1 MFFVLPD
8 QHRMKKAMEY
18 LTLFKSAP
26 SNQPILKDRLDD
38 TFISRFPNI
47 AEAIFKELDN
57 RSLGNCR
64 ISSKIWGNFI
74 DEQKFPWVRRI
85 GMHQDNLI
93 GFSEDWRKVLAKAP
107 YEPIKSLAS
116 AVEKFFSSRNKKTW
130 FQFFGLKKY
139 SKKQH
144 QWAPHHIAAEY
155 GVLELCEYIFQKT
168 TLRNPATKF
177 GTTPLHIVA
186 AKGQTDLFQLII
198 KDSVEKNPG
207 DKKRK
212 TPLHLAAK
220 EGHLEICKLIIDNVS
235 EINPRDFRG
244 KTPLHYA
251 ARSGHPEV
259 YKFIM
264 DRSIMAD
271 KNPGDNFGRTP
282 LHIVVPRC
290 SKDFPT
296 REWDPKGISHHN
308 ERRFFELF
316 KIILENVE
324 EKNPGDINGWTP
336 LHEATERE
344 LPEICKLIS
353 DNIMDENPITVN
365 GLTPRK
371 VGEERAY
378 DLCCKFLFFLSVIS
392 AEISVFCYLLTLH
405 WQSVGV
411 YYLEEILTI
420 IVTFVFP
427 WIIYIAD
434 SRIYHSDVKRKLEF
448 WLYRIYSIAI
458 LLLLLLLFMSNAL
471 PNFKYSSAMIGT
483 MLITNA
489 LANNAKDHN
498 ISDL

>member
-1 MFFVLPD
+1 
-8 QHRMKKAMEY
+8 MEY
-18 LTLFKSAP
+18 LTLFKTT
-26 SNQPILKDRLDD
+26 QPILKDLLDN
-38 TFISRFPNI
+38 TFIARFPHI
-47 AEAIFKELDN
+47 AVAIFKEVDN
-57 RSLGNCR
+57 RSLGQCR

-85 GMHQDNLI
+85 GMHRDNLI
-93 GFSEDWRKVLAKAP
+93 GFSEDWRKVLVKAP
-107 YEPIKSLAS
+107 YETIKSLAF

-130 FQFFGLKKY
+130 FQFFRLKKY

-155 GVLELCEYIFQKT
+155 GELELCKYIFQKT

-198 KDSVEKNPG
+198 KDSVKKNPG

-220 EGHLEICKLIIDNVS
+220 EGHLEICKIIIDNVS

-296 REWDPKGISHHN
+296 REWDPKGISRHN
-308 ERRFFELF
+308 EQRFFELF

-344 LPEICKLIS
+344 LPEVCKLIS
-353 DNIMDENPITVN
+353 DNITDENPITIN

-392 AEISVFCYLLTLH
+392 AEISAICYMLTLH
-405 WQSVGV
+405 WQPVGGPH
-411 YYLEEILTI
+411 LEEILTI

-458 LLLLLLLFMSNAL
+458 LLLLLLLFMSNTL
-471 PNFKYSSAMIGT
+471 HNFTYSSAMIGT
-483 MLITNA
+483 MFVTNA
-489 LANNAKDHN
+489 FANIAKDKN